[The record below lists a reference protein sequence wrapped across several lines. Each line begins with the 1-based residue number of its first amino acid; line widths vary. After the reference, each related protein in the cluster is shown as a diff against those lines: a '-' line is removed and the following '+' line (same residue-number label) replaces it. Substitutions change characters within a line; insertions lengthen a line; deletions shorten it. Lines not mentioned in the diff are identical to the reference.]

1 MAKLNKILFIISCLL
16 SLYALYITTII
27 SLSVPKYTQL
37 FSGFG
42 AKLPPETINA
52 LNYHY
57 IGLLLPITALLLC
70 AYYFKRSKTQVS
82 KNVVYTL
89 ITVSFLVTLYWSS
102 FFVEAMY
109 LPIFQMGDVING
121 L

>member
-42 AKLPPETINA
+42 AKLPAETINA

-57 IGLLLPITALLLC
+57 MGLILPIAALVLC
-70 AYYFKRSKTQVS
+70 SYYFKRSKTQVS
-82 KNVVYTL
+82 KNIVYTL
-89 ITVSFLVTLYWSS
+89 VAISFLGTLYWSNY
-102 FFVEAMY
+102 FVDAMY
-109 LPIFQMGDVING
+109 IPIFQMGDVINEF
-121 L
+121 